1 MLLRKINAV
10 FSLITTILLFAHA
23 ISLAAWMLSQGVISG
38 IPSFVSRAMTVV
50 FLIHAIIS
58 IALIISTNKG
68 RKKSAGNHYFKLN
81 RTTLVQRIS
90 GVLLIIFTWLHIAG
104 TIGIMTPPPAIHAV
118 VPTLFFTLVM
128 AHVAISTSKAFIT
141 LGIGNA
147 KFVGRADIVIKALC
161 AATLIA
167 DIIGFYLYV
176 C

>member
-1 MLLRKINAV
+1 MKLRKINAV
-10 FSLITTILLFAHA
+10 FSLIATIFLFAHA
-23 ISLAAWMLSQGVISG
+23 ISLAAWMLSQGVIPKMPG
-38 IPSFVSRAMTVV
+38 FASRAMTVV
-50 FLIHAIIS
+50 FVIHAIIS

-81 RTTLVQRIS
+81 RATLVQRIS
-90 GVLLIIFTWLHIAG
+90 GVLMIIFTWLHIAG
-104 TIGIMTPPPAIHAV
+104 TIGIMTPPPVIHAI
-118 VPTLFFTLVM
+118 VPTLFFTIVM

-147 KFVGRADIVIKALC
+147 RFVDRADVVIKVLC
-161 AATLIA
+161 ATTLIA